1 MQVTKILTR
10 QLRNDFPLWTSC
22 SLPGGRN
29 SPLVR
34 SGVLVYGEL
43 LSYIECK
50 CSDCDFL
57 PTPFIRNE
65 GAPNPQWA
73 ITCEMSGE
81 TIDVDEDEVHDWRYN
96 ADKFAAIVS
105 DRLECEGVEK
115 INDNLW
121 RLGHSRI
128 PETEGREIVIATR
141 FRESDTE
148 SIDEYID
155 GQGFILLVGSMECDV
170 QDDQFRRRIYTFDQ
184 VVRFQADGTM
194 EFVLDEFTNRLE
206 ERVGARKRKHRTD
219 SLQREHK
226 IAEYLKNRF
235 FQILAIDDYSATL
248 KALDEMRNVS
258 KIGKNLRIPKNSM
271 SRYLAAKWSPG
282 DAETIAQFW
291 YNVVTR
297 LDFFESFSVVVKRLN
312 RSVCKLSAE
321 ELYNKFYRL
330 FLAEQL
336 IKQKEGE

>member
-1 MQVTKILTR
+1 MDVTKILTS
-10 QLRNDFPLWTSC
+10 QLRNDLPSWTSC
-22 SLPGGRN
+22 SLPEGRN

-43 LSYIECK
+43 LTYIECN

-81 TIDVDEDEVHDWRYN
+81 TIDVDEDEVHDWRYD
-96 ADKFAAIVS
+96 ADKLAAIVS

-128 PETEGREIVIATR
+128 SETEGREIVIATR
-141 FRESDTE
+141 FRKSDAE
-148 SIDEYID
+148 SIGDYID

-194 EFVLDEFTNRLE
+194 DFVLDEFTNRLE
-206 ERVGARKRKHRTD
+206 ERVISRKR
-219 SLQREHK
+219 RERSDAWKKKEK
-226 IAEYLKNRF
+226 IAKHLMAKF
-235 FQILAIDDYSATL
+235 IQILHLPIWDS
-248 KALDEMRNVS
+248 KNEVIRNTSVAS
-258 KIGKNLRIPKNSM
+258 IGKELEIPKSTM
-271 SRYLAAKWSPG
+271 SRYLNAKWKIGDEESPC
-282 DAETIAQFW
+282 QFW
-291 YNVVTR
+291 FNVVTN
-297 LDFFESFSVVVKRLN
+297 DVCFNVFSQVVKTQRY
-312 RSVCKLSAE
+312 SIESSDPFEVYGS
-321 ELYNKFYRL
+321 LYRIY
-330 FLAEQL
+330 LA
-336 IKQKEGE
+336 KMTGAKTT